1 MIEKRRVCWDLV
13 WLRVRLLQGLWKRA
27 EGPTAVL
34 CDFSLVIY
42 PDSAKEAVWQ
52 TGDDNEYAYIR
63 TDELYNTCIYT
74 FFHSFQWNANPL
86 LASWLYRDIPFIYI
100 VCIYS

>member
-1 MIEKRRVCWDLV
+1 MTEKRRVCWDLV

-42 PDSAKEAVWQ
+42 PDSAMEAVWQ
-52 TGDDNEYAYIR
+52 TEDYNEYTYIR
-63 TDELYNTCIYT
+63 TDELCIAPAFT
-74 FFHSFQWNANPL
+74 RSSTAFNEMQT
-86 LASWLYRDIPFIYI
+86 R
-100 VCIYS
+100 C